1 MPTMKLTAIT
11 ASDLMTPNPT
21 TVVPDDL
28 LSHAAELMIEHG
40 ISGLPVTDGKGKVR
54 GIVTKTDIIRAIA
67 AA

>member
-1 MPTMKLTAIT
+1 MLTMKLTTIT

-21 TVVPDDL
+21 TVFPDDP
-28 LSHAAELMIEHG
+28 LSHAAVLMIEHG

-67 AA
+67 VA